1 MNFEEKMAKIDKIYR
16 VLSNKMEQN
25 KYDFNELEN
34 LVKCSNLESVKTV
47 VKSNMLKFSL
57 QKKLLSLILT
67 ESQNDKNQAQYV
79 KNTNY
84 YLSESFKCLENAQIY
99 LKDFGGS
106 QSQ

>member
-25 KYDFNELEN
+25 KYDFNELGD

-57 QKKLLSLILT
+57 
-67 ESQNDKNQAQYV
+67 
-79 KNTNY
+79 
-84 YLSESFKCLENAQIY
+84 
-99 LKDFGGS
+99 
-106 QSQ
+106 